1 MAKKITH
8 VVKSQI
14 LAGKASP
21 ANLGST
27 LGPTGVS
34 IMEFCKAFNAKT
46 QSMEPESPVPVVIN
60 IYADRSFTFI
70 TKKPPVSFYI
80 KKFSNVKSGS
90 KEPGKAFVGKIKKSD
105 IKKIAEAK
113 IEDMNANN
121 LEAAERMIIGSA
133 FSMGIE
139 VIEG

>member
-1 MAKKITH
+1 
-8 VVKSQI
+8 
-14 LAGKASP
+14 
-21 ANLGST
+21 
-27 LGPTGVS
+27 
-34 IMEFCKAFNAKT
+34 
-46 QSMEPESPVPVVIN
+46 MEPESPVPVVIN

-90 KEPGKAFVGKIKKSD
+90 KEPGKVFVSKIKKSD

-113 IEDMNANN
+113 IEDMNAND
-121 LEAAERMIIGSA
+121 LEAAERMIVGSA

-139 VIEG
+139 VVEG